1 MMNIYEQLEI
11 DEGRRTFPYTDT
23 VGKLTIGI
31 GHNLTDKGLT
41 NDQIDQLLRD
51 DVAEVQSYLN
61 TFPWFKALDEVR
73 QAAIINMA
81 FNLGVNGLLKF
92 QNMMAFL
99 NAGKYAEAAD
109 EMLRSKWATQ
119 VGARATR
126 LSLQLRTGQ
135 WPSLPATL
143 DAQDI

>member
-1 MMNIYEQLEI
+1 MDIYEQLEH
-11 DEGRRTFPYTDT
+11 DEGRRKFPYTDT

-41 NDQIDQLLRD
+41 NDQIDKLLRD
-51 DVAEVQSYLN
+51 DVVEVVAYLS
-61 TFPWFKALDEVR
+61 TYPWFKTLDEIR
-73 QAAIINMA
+73 QAVIINMT
-81 FNLGVNGLLKF
+81 FNLGATGFSNF
-92 QNMMAFL
+92 RNMIGFL
-99 NAGKYAEAAD
+99 AAGKYADAAD

-135 WPSLPATL
+135 WASLPATL
-143 DAQDI
+143 NAQDI